1 MKSATRGRPSSY
13 TEERAAEIC
22 GRIAAGESLNRICK
36 DDHMPDIVTVYRW
49 MAANEQFRK
58 NYALAREDQAETH
71 ADGIQ
76 DIADEM
82 PPMDDKGKTD
92 SGWVSWQKNRIDARK
107 WIASKLKPRK
117 FGDKIDVT
125 SDGKQVGLAIA
136 IDLSDK
142 AKPEAA

>member
-1 MKSATRGRPSSY
+1 MTKTGRPSSY

-36 DDHMPDIVTVYRW
+36 DDHMPDQVTVYRW
-49 MAANEQFRK
+49 LGVNEEFRK

-71 ADGIQ
+71 ADFIQ

-82 PPMDDKGKTD
+82 PPNDEKGRTD
-92 SGWVSWQKNRIDARK
+92 SGWVTWQKNRIDARK
-107 WIASKLKPRK
+107 WIASKLKPKRY
-117 FGDKIDVT
+117 GDKLDVT
-125 SDGKQVGLAIA
+125 SDGKQVGLNIA

-142 AKPEAA
+142 KSEAA